1 MNYGNLFIIIA
12 PSGVGKSSLIK
23 ALTNL
28 NKDISVSISYTT
40 RKPRSTEK
48 NGFDYHFIE
57 IKEFKKMRD
66 NQVFLESANVHGNLY
81 GTSKNFIN
89 HQLSKGKDI
98 IVEIDWQ
105 GAKQIKLQ
113 YPEATSIFILP
124 PSIEEMKKRLIKRAQ
139 DDLITINK
147 RINAATTE
155 LKYAKTCEY
164 IIVNNDFDKAL
175 NDLINIINATKL
187 KFQVQAINNV
197 ELFTR
202 LGVTTE

>member
-28 NKDISVSISYTT
+28 HKDISVSISYTT
-40 RKPRSTEK
+40 RKPRPTEK

-57 IKEFKKMRD
+57 IDEFQKMHND
-66 NQVFLESANVHGNLY
+66 KVFLESANVHGNFY
-81 GTSKNFIN
+81 GTSKDFIN
-89 HQLSKGKDI
+89 HQISKGKDI

-124 PSIEEMKKRLIKRAQ
+124 PSIEEMRKRLIKRAQ
-139 DDLITINK
+139 DDLITITR

-155 LKYAKTCEY
+155 IKYAKTCEY

-175 NDLINIINATKL
+175 SDLIHIINATKL
-187 KFQVQAINNV
+187 KFQVQASKNV